1 MAPMARVT
9 VIGGGFAG
17 VECAHQLLRRGHAVT
32 LVEMR
37 PVRTTDAHATDRLAE
52 MVCSNSFRSD
62 NPANAVGL
70 LKREMESVG
79 SLVLE
84 EARKAAVPAGDAL
97 AVDRT
102 IFADAVTRRLAA
114 EPLLTIVR
122 AEAEALPDPGDG
134 FVVVATGPLTSPA
147 LEKALLALLGEKY
160 LYFYDAMAPI
170 VEAASLD
177 MEKLYALSR
186 YGKGG
191 GDDYLNVPLSRAEY
205 ESFVA
210 ALLAGEKVPFHDF
223 EKAVYF
229 EGCLPAEAMA
239 ERGVETL
246 RHGPMKPFGLPDPR
260 TGREPYA
267 VVQLRQDDLAKTHF
281 NLVGFQTKLKVGEQR
296 RVFRML
302 PGLENAEF
310 VRYGMLHRNTY
321 INGPAHLDGFFRWR
335 KDPRVFFAGQLTG
348 VEGYLESAATGL
360 MVGAT
365 LAQLLE
371 GREPAPL
378 AFSTALGSLARHV
391 STPREGDFTPMNV
404 TFGLIDDA
412 GVPPSKDRAKRRAE
426 IARRALEEVAR
437 WRAEALPVPSVTA
450 RGAGAA

>member
-122 AEAEALPDPGDG
+122 AEAEALPDPGGG

-205 ESFVA
+205 EAFVA

>member
-1 MAPMARVT
+1 MASRVT
-9 VIGGGFAG
+9 ILGGGFAG
-17 VECAHQLLRRGHAVT
+17 VESAHQLLRRGHAVT

-79 SLVLE
+79 SLILE

-102 IFADAVTRRLAA
+102 VFAEAVTKRLAA

-122 AEAEALPDPGDG
+122 AEAETLPDPGDG
-134 FVVVATGPLTSPA
+134 YVVVATGPLTSPS
-147 LEKALLALLGEKY
+147 LERALLAALGDKY

-205 ESFVA
+205 EAFVA

-229 EGCLPAEAMA
+229 EGCLPIEAMA

-267 VVQLRQDDLAKTHF
+267 VVQLRQDDLAKAHF

-296 RVFRML
+296 RIFRML

-321 INGPAHLDGFFRWR
+321 INGPAHLDRFLRWR

-360 MVGAT
+360 MAGAT
-365 LAQLLE
+365 LAQIVE

-378 AFSTALGSLARHV
+378 AFTTALGSLARHV
-391 STPREGDFTPMNV
+391 STPRDGDFTPMNV

-412 GVPPSKDRAKRRAE
+412 DVPPSKDRAMRRAE
-426 IARRALEEVAR
+426 IGRRALEEVAR
-437 WRAEALPVPSVTA
+437 WKADALPVPPVTVPA
-450 RGAGAA
+450 GAGS

>member
-1 MAPMARVT
+1 
-9 VIGGGFAG
+9 
-17 VECAHQLLRRGHAVT
+17 
-32 LVEMR
+32 
-37 PVRTTDAHATDRLAE
+37 
-52 MVCSNSFRSD
+52 
-62 NPANAVGL
+62 
-70 LKREMESVG
+70 
-79 SLVLE
+79 
-84 EARKAAVPAGDAL
+84 
-97 AVDRT
+97 
-102 IFADAVTRRLAA
+102 
-114 EPLLTIVR
+114 
-122 AEAEALPDPGDG
+122 
-134 FVVVATGPLTSPA
+134 
-147 LEKALLALLGEKY
+147 
-160 LYFYDAMAPI
+160 
-170 VEAASLD
+170 

-205 ESFVA
+205 EAFVA

-310 VRYGMLHRNTY
+310 VRFGMLHRNTY
-321 INGPAHLDGFFRWR
+321 INGPAHLDRFLRWR

-378 AFSTALGSLARHV
+378 AYSTALGSLARHV

-404 TFGLIDDA
+404 TFGLIDDTD
-412 GVPPSKDRAKRRAE
+412 VPPSKDRAKRRGE

-437 WRAEALPVPSVTA
+437 WKADALPVPSVTVP
-450 RGAGAA
+450 GAGGS

>member
-1 MAPMARVT
+1 MASRVT
-9 VIGGGFAG
+9 ILGGGFAG
-17 VECAHQLLRRGHAVT
+17 VESAHQLLRRGHAVT

-79 SLVLE
+79 SLILE

-102 IFADAVTRRLAA
+102 VFAEAVTKRLAA

-122 AEAEALPDPGDG
+122 AEAETLPDPGDG
-134 FVVVATGPLTSPA
+134 YVVVATGPLTSPS
-147 LEKALLALLGEKY
+147 LERALLAALGEKY

-205 ESFVA
+205 EAFVA

-229 EGCLPAEAMA
+229 EGCLPIEAMA

-267 VVQLRQDDLAKTHF
+267 VVQLRQDDLAKAHF

-296 RVFRML
+296 RIFRML

-321 INGPAHLDGFFRWR
+321 INGPAHLDRFLRWR

-360 MVGAT
+360 MAGAT
-365 LAQLLE
+365 LAQIVE

-378 AFSTALGSLARHV
+378 AFTTALGSLARHV
-391 STPREGDFTPMNV
+391 STPRDGDFTPMNV

-412 GVPPSKDRAKRRAE
+412 DVPPSKDRAMRRAE
-426 IARRALEEVAR
+426 IGRRALEEVAR
-437 WRAEALPVPSVTA
+437 WKADALPVPPVTVPA
-450 RGAGAA
+450 GAGS